1 MGFFSDK
8 NHLNEHLLPEV
19 LPEHV
24 AFIMDGNG
32 RWAKRRGLPRTAGHQ
47 RGVKVFEDIIE
58 MCFTAGVK
66 TVTVY
71 AFSTENWK
79 RPDTEVDY
87 IMKLLDSYLDICIEK
102 CLKKGIR
109 MRVIGD
115 KSAFPKG
122 MLDKMLDAE
131 ARTEHLQYNLNI
143 ALNYGSRAEI
153 CHAVNTLIAKGKTEI
168 TEEDIS
174 SELYTAPVGDPDLI
188 VRTGG
193 ELRLSNFLM
202 WQASYSEFYFTD
214 TFWPDF
220 GKKDLYRAFAK
231 YAKTHRRF
239 GGL

>member
-1 MGFFSDK
+1 MGFFTGK
-8 NHLNEHLLPEV
+8 NQLNEHLLPDV
-19 LPEHV
+19 LPNHV

-47 RGVKVFEDIIE
+47 RGVKAFEDIVE

-79 RPDTEVDY
+79 RPDTEVEY
-87 IMKLLDSYLDICIEK
+87 IMKLLDNYLDICIEK

-115 KSAFPKG
+115 KSIFPAK
-122 MLDKMLDAE
+122 MLEKMLDAE
-131 ARTEHLQYNLNI
+131 KRTEHLQYNLNI

-153 CHAVNTLIAKGKTEI
+153 CNAVNTLIAKGKTEI
-168 TEEDIS
+168 TEDDIS

-202 WQASYSEFYFTD
+202 WQASYAEFYFTD

-231 YAKTHRRF
+231 FAKTHRRF